1 VKVIKPSVEIIDVFD
16 GLDVIRKLEPC
27 CVKCGHYEEIE
38 TASAVDGKYVI
49 VAIKIDKP
57 ACFSEG

>member
-1 VKVIKPSVEIIDVFD
+1 MV
-16 GLDVIRKLEPC
+16 EPC